1 VPGVATD
8 GRVAFVLVPV
18 YAELSS
24 SAIVVSPGGE
34 EVERLTIRNLGTA
47 TESYAVVPLGICA
60 GWTLIDPPTLT
71 LFPGEE
77 QTLKVT
83 LRPPRSPSVAA
94 GDSVLALRI
103 VPHGQPDDAA
113 TIEASLTVLSFAQ
126 RRLSVLQPVQRAR
139 RRATYDIVLEN
150 QGNAQASCRLV
161 LADAAGHLIGRF
173 DPPSIGVDPG
183 QNATSQVRVTAKG
196 LRWTGGTQTL
206 PFTIE
211 AAQDGFA
218 PADTTAT
225 LLQPTILSRRT
236 IGSLAVLVAG
246 LVGLGAAWNWVV
258 RPAIDDAAAD
268 AVGELAISTVAP
280 PDTTDIGDDPDDSVA
295 PDDSTP
301 VTAPDVDASDEGTP
315 LSFRMSIT
323 SPVGQSTS
331 EDFTPRRNQRVEIT
345 DIVLQDP
352 NEDIGTLTISNDGE
366 TLLVFQLIDLLSYEP
381 IELQTPIVVAP
392 GTPLTVS
399 LTCTSAGDAT
409 TGVCN
414 PAVFFS
420 GVVVRP

>member
-1 VPGVATD
+1 
-8 GRVAFVLVPV
+8 VPV

-34 EVERLTIRNLGTA
+34 EVERLTIRNLGTT

-60 GWTLIDPPTLT
+60 GWALIDPPTLT

-83 LRPPRSPSVAA
+83 LRPPRSPSVSA

-113 TIEASLTVLSFAQ
+113 TIEASLTVLAFAQ

-183 QNATSQVRVTAKG
+183 QNATSQVRVTTKG

-236 IGSLAVLVAG
+236 IGGVAMLLAA
-246 LVGLGAAWNWVV
+246 LVGIGAAWNWIV

-268 AVGELAISTVAP
+268 AVDGLVVDTVAP
-280 PDTTDIGDDPDDSVA
+280 TDTVDPVDPDDSLP

-301 VTAPDVDASDEGTP
+301 VTVPDVDASDEGTP
-315 LSFRMSIT
+315 ISFRMAIT
-323 SPVGQSTS
+323 TPVGGTAS
-331 EDFTPRRNQRVEIT
+331 EEFVPRRNQQVKIT

>member
-1 VPGVATD
+1 MPGLASD
-8 GRVAFVLVPV
+8 GRVAFPLVPV

-34 EVERLTIRNLGTA
+34 EVERLTIRNLGTT

-236 IGSLAVLVAG
+236 VGGLAMVVAALIGV
-246 LVGLGAAWNWVV
+246 GAAWSWVV

-268 AVGELAISTVAP
+268 AVGQLVIDTVAP
-280 PDTTDIGDDPDDSVA
+280 TDTIDISDDPDDSVP

-301 VTAPDVDASDEGTP
+301 VTAPDVDASDAGTP
-315 LSFRMSIT
+315 ISFRMSIT
-323 SPVGQSTS
+323 SVVGGTAA
-331 EDFTPRRNQRVEIT
+331 EEFVPRRNQQVEIT
-345 DIVLQDP
+345 DIVLQNP
-352 NEDIGTLTISNDGE
+352 NEDSGTLTISNDGE
-366 TLLVFQLIDLLSYEP
+366 TLLVFQLVDLLSYEP
-381 IELQTPIVVAP
+381 IELQTPIVVSP
-392 GTPLTVS
+392 GTPLTVTVS
-399 LTCTSAGDAT
+399 CTSAGDAT

>member
-1 VPGVATD
+1 
-8 GRVAFVLVPV
+8 
-18 YAELSS
+18 
-24 SAIVVSPGGE
+24 
-34 EVERLTIRNLGTA
+34 
-47 TESYAVVPLGICA
+47 VVPLGICA
-60 GWTLIDPPTLT
+60 GWALIDPPTLT

-113 TIEASLTVLSFAQ
+113 TVETSLTVLSFAQ
-126 RRLSVLQPVQRAR
+126 RNLSVLQPVQRSR
-139 RRATYDIVLEN
+139 RTATYDIVLEN
-150 QGNAQASCRLV
+150 RGNAQASCRLQ
-161 LADAAGHLIGRF
+161 LTDAAGHLAGRF

-183 QNATSQVRVTAKG
+183 QNATSQVRVKAKR

-225 LLQPTILSRRT
+225 LLQPTIMSRRT
-236 IGSLAVLVAG
+236 IGGLAMIMAALIGV
-246 LVGLGAAWNWVV
+246 GAAWNWVV

-268 AVGELAISTVAP
+268 AVGQLVIDTVAP
-280 PDTTDIGDDPDDSVA
+280 TDTIDIADDPDDSVP

-301 VTAPDVDASDEGTP
+301 VTTPDVDASDEGTP
-315 LSFRMSIT
+315 INFRMAVT
-323 SPVGQSTS
+323 SPLGSTAS
-331 EDFTPRRNQRVEIT
+331 EEFVPRRNQQVEIT
-345 DIVLQDP
+345 DIVLQNT
-352 NEDIGTLTISNDGE
+352 NEDSGTLTISNDGE

-381 IELQTPIVVAP
+381 IELQTPIVVSP
-392 GTPLTVS
+392 GTPLTVTIS
-399 LTCTSAGDAT
+399 CTNSGDAT

>member
-1 VPGVATD
+1 MPI
-8 GRVAFVLVPV
+8 

-34 EVERLTIRNLGTA
+34 EIERLTIRNLGSA
-47 TESYAVVPLGICA
+47 TESYAVVPLGMCA

-113 TIEASLTVLSFAQ
+113 TVEAALTVLSFAQ
-126 RRLSVLQPVQRAR
+126 RRLNVLQPVQRSR
-139 RRATYDIVLEN
+139 RRATYDVVLEN

-161 LADAAGHLIGRF
+161 LSDPAGHLVGRF

-183 QNATSQVRVTAKG
+183 QNAASQVRVSTKG
-196 LRWTGGTQTL
+196 WRLTGSTQTL

-211 AAQDGFA
+211 AVQDGFA
-218 PADTTAT
+218 PAEATAT
-225 LLQPTILSRRT
+225 LLQPTVLSRRT
-236 IGSLAVLVAG
+236 VGGLAWAAAAII
-246 LVGLGAAWNWVV
+246 GLGAAWTWVA
-258 RPAIDDAAAD
+258 RPAIDDAAAEAVRELVVD
-268 AVGELAISTVAP
+268 APQPETTEAPVTDDTVSPDTPNTVAP
-280 PDTTDIGDDPDDSVA
+280 SAGEGDGGSPIS
-295 PDDSTP
+295 
-301 VTAPDVDASDEGTP
+301 
-315 LSFRMSIT
+315 LRLSIT
-323 SPVGQSTS
+323 SPVGS
-331 EDFTPRRNQRVEIT
+331 EGTEELSARRNQQIEIT
-345 DIVLQDP
+345 DIVVQDP
-352 NEDIGTLTISNDGE
+352 NEDRGLLTISNDGQVLF
-366 TLLVFQLIDLLSYEP
+366 TYQLIDILSYDQQEFA
-381 IELQTPIVVAP
+381 TPIVVAP
-392 GTPLTVS
+392 GTSLTV
-399 LTCTSAGDAT
+399 TMQCVIAGDAS

-420 GVVVRP
+420 GRVTTP